1 MKSDISHQNIFEDYY
16 LLKTSNSFR
25 ILNIGKP
32 QVPYV
37 KPLSVNETGAFIFE
51 QLNAGENLEDIVAM
65 LSSKCNV
72 PQKSVREDVF
82 SFAAKLKEFGVP
94 VSIPLQ

>member
-51 QLNAGENLEDIVAM
+51 QLNAGENLEDIVSM

-82 SFAAKLKEFGVP
+82 SFADKLKEFGVP